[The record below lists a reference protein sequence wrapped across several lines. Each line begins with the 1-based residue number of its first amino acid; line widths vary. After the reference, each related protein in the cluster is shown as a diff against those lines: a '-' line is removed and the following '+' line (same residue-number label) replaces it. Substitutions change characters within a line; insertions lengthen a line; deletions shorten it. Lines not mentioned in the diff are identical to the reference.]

1 MGGTVWGGAE
11 PVREVVERYRE
22 TADAGA
28 VKGTM
33 EAGDM
38 HSGGDGG

>member
-28 VKGTM
+28 VKGKTG
-33 EAGDM
+33 AGDM
-38 HSGGDGG
+38 HSGGNGG